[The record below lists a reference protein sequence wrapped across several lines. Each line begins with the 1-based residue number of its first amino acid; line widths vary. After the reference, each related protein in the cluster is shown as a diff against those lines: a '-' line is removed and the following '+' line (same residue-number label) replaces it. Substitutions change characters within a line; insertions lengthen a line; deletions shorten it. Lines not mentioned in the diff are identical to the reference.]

1 MRINK
6 QKPRDFSAETEINN
20 KQKNVVDFCENKE
33 KKTQVTSSNLFNFC
47 VSHSTTV
54 ERVSRGD
61 R

>member
-33 KKTQVTSSNLFNFC
+33 KKNTSNKFQF
-47 VSHSTTV
+47 V
-54 ERVSRGD
+54 
-61 R
+61 